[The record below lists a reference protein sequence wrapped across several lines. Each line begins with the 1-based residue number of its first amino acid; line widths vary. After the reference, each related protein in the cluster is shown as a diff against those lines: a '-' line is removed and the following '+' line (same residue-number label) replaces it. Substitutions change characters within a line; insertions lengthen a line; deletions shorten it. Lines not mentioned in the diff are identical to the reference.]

1 MDLPSIEE
9 RAQRPSVST
18 GHLPAAE
25 TVHKLVPDAHRCF
38 NSNTGGHNFRNSQV
52 YPALANRPSDL
63 FGACLVGGSGSGCA
77 AGNTGYEF
85 SIMNVSKPFV
95 FALARLRRSISLAPY
110 WGG

>member
-38 NSNTGGHNFRNSQV
+38 NSNTDGHNSRYSRV
-52 YPALANRPSDL
+52 YPALANPPSDL
-63 FGACLVGGSGSGCA
+63 FGACVVGGSGRVCA
-77 AGNTGYEF
+77 AGDTDDEF

-95 FALARLRRSISLAPY
+95 FALARLRRFISLAPY

>member
-38 NSNTGGHNFRNSQV
+38 NSNTDGQLHNSQV
-52 YPALANRPSDL
+52 YPALANSPSDL
-63 FGACLVGGSGSGCA
+63 FGACVVGGSGSVCA
-77 AGNTGYEF
+77 AGDTDDEF